1 MEFLG
6 WLAVVVIVLTVYF
19 FNLLVGRSNQADNA
33 AASIDVYLKQRF
45 DLIPNLVETVKGY
58 MTHERET
65 LAQLTEMR
73 ARALTQ
79 DQSHADKV
87 AMDAQVTRALAS
99 VSVAVENYPQLKAS
113 ENFLQLQGS
122 LNEVEEK
129 IAAARRNFN
138 GSVTDYNNGVQMFPA
153 NLLAAILGFRTRPLF
168 AIAEAERQNPD
179 VKRQLSS

>member
-1 MEFLG
+1 MESLG
-6 WLAVVVIVLTVYF
+6 WLAVVVVVPAVYF

-45 DLIPNLVETVKGY
+45 DLIPNLVDAVKGY

-73 ARALTQ
+73 ARALTEN
-79 DQSHADKV
+79 QSHADKV
-87 AMDAQVTRALAS
+87 DMDARMTRALGC

-113 ENFLQLQGS
+113 QNFIQLQGA

-138 GSVTDYNNGVQMFPA
+138 GSATDYNNGVQMFPA
-153 NLLAAILGFRTRPLF
+153 NLMAWMLGFKTRPLF
-168 AIAEAERQNPD
+168 AISEAERRATD
-179 VKRQLSS
+179 VRQQFSS